1 MVVKNQYDGKI
12 DLFKLIFRFHFSETI
27 YREYFLRKTGLCL
40 SCHKD
45 LKKKH
50 LLMIVNTK
58 KLL

>member
-45 LKKKH
+45 LKKKTFAH
-50 LLMIVNTK
+50 DSK
-58 KLL
+58 Y